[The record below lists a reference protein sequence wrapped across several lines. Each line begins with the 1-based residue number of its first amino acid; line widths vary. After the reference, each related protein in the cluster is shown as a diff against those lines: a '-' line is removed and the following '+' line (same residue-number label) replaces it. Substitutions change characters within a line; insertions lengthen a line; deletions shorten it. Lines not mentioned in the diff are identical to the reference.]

1 MKKVVLGMS
10 GGVDSSVSAII
21 LQKQGYEVIGL
32 TMLLC
37 ENENSSA
44 VEDAKKVCQK
54 LNIEHHVVDLR
65 KEFKNN
71 VIDNFISSYMCA
83 KTPNPCIECNKS
95 IKFGAFYKIAQ
106 DLGCEYIAT
115 GHYAKIE
122 YSQEYKEYVLIKS
135 NSEKKDQTYFLYGIN
150 KEILPKVIFPLAE
163 FEDKTEIRKIAE
175 ENDLVVARKKDSQEI
190 CFIPNNDYITFLT
203 DKKKNITDK
212 KGKIVLRSGEVLGEH
227 TGIIKYTIGQRK
239 GLGIA
244 YKEPLY
250 VLELDSNENQV
261 IVGTEN
267 ELYSNELEANELNF
281 LLDIDLTKPIEIKA
295 KIRYRAKEAQ
305 AILEV
310 KGETAKVTFKEPQRA
325 ITPGQSVVFYKDNIV
340 LGGGKII

>member
-65 KEFKNN
+65 KEFKKN

-95 IKFGAFYKIAQ
+95 MKFGAFYKIAQ
-106 DLGCEYIAT
+106 DLGCDYIAT

-190 CFIPNNDYITFLT
+190 CFIPNNDYITFLK
-203 DKKKNITDK
+203 DKKKDITDK

-250 VLELDSNENQV
+250 VLELDRNENQV